1 LTFGVCAS
9 LLLPF
14 ASLGTATGT
23 GTLMTGCRIFGTR
36 ELEQQTKVC
45 ASVSDRRHRKI
56 RQGAP
61 ADVTVALLAEIH
73 SILASGQRGRAYSR
87 ASAD

>member
-1 LTFGVCAS
+1 
-9 LLLPF
+9 
-14 ASLGTATGT
+14 
-23 GTLMTGCRIFGTR
+23 MTGCRIFGTR

-73 SILASGQRGRAYSR
+73 SLLAFG
-87 ASAD
+87 